1 MIVAN
6 WKNAGSKELIKVW
19 VDSVSKDIDIVQGK
33 DCVFCPP
40 TCYLDYSKDYIKQ
53 RNKDIRIGSQE
64 LDSELTSPL
73 TGAISSQMLADLG
86 CEFVII
92 GHSEQRLH
100 LNESNEILSNKLL
113 KAVERDIIP
122 IFCIGETKSEK
133 ESDLTKKVLSKQL
146 DAIHTDLTSK
156 CIIAYEPVWA
166 IGTGD
171 YAEISL
177 IEKIHV
183 HIKEYIMNKT
193 KSSNQISVV
202 YGGSVNLG
210 NYKEIYSSNQVDGL
224 LIGGASL
231 DANTF
236 TEIYNMSQ

>member
-6 WKNAGSKELIKVW
+6 WKNTGSKELIRAW
-19 VDSVSKDIDIVQGK
+19 VDSVSQDIDIVKGK

-53 RNKDIRIGSQE
+53 RNKDIKIGSQE

-92 GHSEQRLH
+92 GHSEQRIH
-100 LNESNEILSNKLL
+100 LNESNEILSDKFL
-113 KAVERDIIP
+113 KAIERDIIP
-122 IFCIGETKSEK
+122 IFCIGETKSQK
-133 ESDLTKKVLSKQL
+133 DADLTKEVLSKQL
-146 DAIHTDLTSK
+146 DAIQTDLVSK

-171 YAEISL
+171 HAEISL
-177 IEKIHV
+177 IEKMHTY
-183 HIKEYIMNKT
+183 IKEYVINKT
-193 KSSNQISVV
+193 KSSSQISVV
-202 YGGSVNLG
+202 YGGSVNLD
-210 NYKEIYSSNQVDGL
+210 NYKEIYSSTEVDGL

-231 DANTF
+231 DACTF
-236 TEIYNMSQ
+236 SEIYNMS

>member
-6 WKNAGSKELIKVW
+6 WKNKGSKELINSW
-19 VDSVSKDIDIVQGK
+19 VDYVSQEIDIVEGK
-33 DCVFCPP
+33 SCVFCPP
-40 TCYLDYSKDYIKQ
+40 ACYLDYSKDYIKQ
-53 RNKDIRIGSQE
+53 TNKDIKIGSQE
-64 LDSELTSPL
+64 LGSELTSPL
-73 TGAISSQMLADLG
+73 TGGISSKMLSDVG

-100 LNESNEILSNKLL
+100 LNESNEILSDKLL
-113 KAVERDIIP
+113 KAIERDIIP
-122 IFCIGETKSEK
+122 IFCIGETKSQK
-133 ESDLTKKVLSKQL
+133 D
-146 DAIHTDLTSK
+146 TDLTMEVLSNQLDVIQTDISNK

-177 IEKIHV
+177 IEKMHAY
-183 HIKEYIMNKT
+183 IKEYVMNKT

-202 YGGSVNLG
+202 YGGSVNLD
-210 NYKEIYSSNQVDGL
+210 NYKEIYSSAQVDGL

>member
-1 MIVAN
+1 M
-6 WKNAGSKELIKVW
+6 
-19 VDSVSKDIDIVQGK
+19 QGK

-40 TCYLDYSKDYIKQ
+40 TCYLDYSKDYIKK

-100 LNESNEILSNKLL
+100 LNESNEIFFFKLL

-122 IFCIGETKSEK
+122 IFLQERQKK
-133 ESDLTKKVLSKQL
+133 KKVIYQEGSVKQL

-177 IEKIHV
+177 IEKIHA

-202 YGGSVNLG
+202 YGGSVNLE
-210 NYKEIYSSNQVDGL
+210 NYKEIYSSTQVDGL

>member
-1 MIVAN
+1 MSTHFVIWTILKIILN
-6 WKNAGSKELIKVW
+6 KEIK
-19 VDSVSKDIDIVQGK
+19 
-33 DCVFCPP
+33 
-40 TCYLDYSKDYIKQ
+40 
-53 RNKDIRIGSQE
+53 IRIGSQE

-122 IFCIGETKSEK
+122 IFCIGETKVKK

-202 YGGSVNLG
+202 YGGSVNLE
-210 NYKEIYSSNQVDGL
+210 NYKRNLLFYSSRW
-224 LIGGASL
+224 
-231 DANTF
+231 TF
-236 TEIYNMSQ
+236 NRWGFFRR

>member
-6 WKNAGSKELIKVW
+6 WKNKGSKELIKAW
-19 VDSVSKDIDIVQGK
+19 VDSVSQDIDIIKGK

-40 TCYLDYSKDYIKQ
+40 TCYLDYAKDFIKQ
-53 RNKDIRIGSQE
+53 TNKDIKIGSQE

-100 LNESNEILSNKLL
+100 FKESNEILSNKLL
-113 KAVERDIIP
+113 NAIERDIVP
-122 IFCIGETKSEK
+122 IFCVGETKSQK
-133 ESDLTKKVLSKQL
+133 DTDLTKKVLSKQL
-146 DAIHTDLTSK
+146 DAIQTDHTSK

-177 IEKIHV
+177 IEKIHAY
-183 HIKEYIMNKT
+183 IKEYIMNKT

-202 YGGSVNLG
+202 YGGSVNLE

>member
-6 WKNAGSKELIKVW
+6 WKNKGSKELINSW
-19 VDSVSKDIDIVQGK
+19 VDYVSQEIDILEGK
-33 DCVFCPP
+33 NCVFCPP

-53 RNKDIRIGSQE
+53 TNKDIKIGSQE
-64 LDSELTSPL
+64 LGSELTSPL
-73 TGAISSQMLADLG
+73 TGGISSKMLSDVG

-100 LNESNEILSNKLL
+100 LNESNEILSDKLL
-113 KAVERDIIP
+113 KAIERDIIP
-122 IFCIGETKSEK
+122 IFCIGETKSQK
-133 ESDLTKKVLSKQL
+133 DTDLTMEVLSKQL
-146 DAIHTDLTSK
+146 DVIQTDISNK

-177 IEKIHV
+177 IEEMHAY
-183 HIKEYIMNKT
+183 IKEYVMNKT

-202 YGGSVNLG
+202 YGGSVNLD
-210 NYKEIYSSNQVDGL
+210 NYKEIYSSAQVDGL